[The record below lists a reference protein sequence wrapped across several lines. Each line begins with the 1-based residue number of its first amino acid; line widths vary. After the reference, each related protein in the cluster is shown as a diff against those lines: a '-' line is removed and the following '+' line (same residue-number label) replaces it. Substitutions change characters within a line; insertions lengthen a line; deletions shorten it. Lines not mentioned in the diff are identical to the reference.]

1 MYCKNCGCSL
11 PDDATKCEN
20 CGAVLNYGFEAGKTN
35 PVKEEKGSV
44 LLGILGFIFPLI
56 GLILY
61 LAMMHSEPKK
71 AKSAGKGA
79 LTAFIIYLVFIV
91 IYLVFIVIVTMIPVV
106 DTYRK
111 SSQADN
117 SSYAESYDY
126 DDVRYSNDYDY
137 NFDYDYD
144 YDYDCSI
151 DC

>member
-20 CGAVLNYGFEAGKTN
+20 CGAVLSYGFEAGKTN
-35 PVKEEKGSV
+35 TVKEEKGSV
-44 LLGILGFIFPLI
+44 LLGILGFMFPLI

-91 IYLVFIVIVTMIPVV
+91 IVTISVMVPVI

-111 SSQADN
+111 SSQADD
-117 SSYAESYDY
+117 SSYVESYDY

-137 NFDYDYD
+137 NYDYD
-144 YDYDCSI
+144 YDYSI

>member
-20 CGAVLNYGFEAGKTN
+20 CGAVLSYGFEAGKTN
-35 PVKEEKGSV
+35 PVKEEKGSI
-44 LLGILGFIFPLI
+44 LLGILGFMFPLI

-79 LTAFIIYLVFIV
+79 LIAFIIYLVFIV
-91 IYLVFIVIVTMIPVV
+91 IVTISVMVPVI

-111 SSQADN
+111 SSQADD
-117 SSYAESYDY
+117 SSYVESYDY

-137 NFDYDYD
+137 NYDYD
-144 YDYDCSI
+144 YDYPI
-151 DC
+151 DY

>member
-20 CGAVLNYGFEAGKTN
+20 CGAVLSYGFEAGKTN

-44 LLGILGFIFPLI
+44 LLGILGFMFPLI

-91 IYLVFIVIVTMIPVV
+91 IVTISVMIPVI

-117 SSYAESYDY
+117 SSYVESYDY

-137 NFDYDYD
+137 NFYDYD
-144 YDYDCSI
+144 YSI

>member
-20 CGAVLNYGFEAGKTN
+20 CGAVLSYGFEAGKTI

-44 LLGILGFIFPLI
+44 LLGILGFMFPLI

-91 IYLVFIVIVTMIPVV
+91 IVTISVMIPVI

-111 SSQADN
+111 SSQADD
-117 SSYAESYDY
+117 SSYVESYDY

-137 NFDYDYD
+137 DYDY
-144 YDYDCSI
+144 SI

>member
-11 PDDATKCEN
+11 PDDAIKCEN
-20 CGAVLNYGFEAGKTN
+20 CGAVLSYGFEAGKTI

-44 LLGILGFIFPLI
+44 LLGILGFMFPLI

-91 IYLVFIVIVTMIPVV
+91 IVTISVMIPVI

-111 SSQADN
+111 SSQADD
-117 SSYAESYDY
+117 SSYVESYDY

-137 NFDYDYD
+137 NYDYD
-144 YDYDCSI
+144 YDYSI

>member
-11 PDDATKCEN
+11 PEDATKCEN
-20 CGAVLNYGFEAGKTN
+20 CGAVLSYGFEAGKTN

-44 LLGILGFIFPLI
+44 LLGILGFMFPLI

-79 LTAFIIYLVFIV
+79 LTAFIIYLVF
-91 IYLVFIVIVTMIPVV
+91 LVIVTISVMIPVI
-106 DTYRK
+106 DACRK
-111 SSQADN
+111 SSQADG
-117 SSYAESYDY
+117 SSYVESYDY

-137 NFDYDYD
+137 NYNYDYD
-144 YDYDCSI
+144 YDYSI

>member
-20 CGAVLNYGFEAGKTN
+20 CGAVLSYGFEAGKTN

-44 LLGILGFIFPLI
+44 LLGILGFMFPLI

-79 LTAFIIYLVFIV
+79 LIAFIIYLVFIV
-91 IYLVFIVIVTMIPVV
+91 IVTISVMIPVI

-111 SSQADN
+111 SSQADD
-117 SSYAESYDY
+117 SSYVENYDY

-137 NFDYDYD
+137 NYDYD
-144 YDYDCSI
+144 YDYSI

>member
-20 CGAVLNYGFEAGKTN
+20 CGAVLSYGFEAGKTN

-44 LLGILGFIFPLI
+44 LLGILGFMFPLI

-91 IYLVFIVIVTMIPVV
+91 IVTISVMVPIIEH
-106 DTYRK
+106 TYRK
-111 SSQADN
+111 SSQADD
-117 SSYAESYDY
+117 SSYVESYDY

-137 NFDYDYD
+137 NYDYDYD
-144 YDYDCSI
+144 YDYSI

>member
-20 CGAVLNYGFEAGKTN
+20 CGAVLSYGFEAGKTN

-44 LLGILGFIFPLI
+44 LLGILGFMFPLI

-91 IYLVFIVIVTMIPVV
+91 IVTISVMIPVI

-111 SSQADN
+111 SSQADD
-117 SSYAESYDY
+117 SSYVESYDY
-126 DDVRYSNDYDY
+126 DDVRYSNDY
-137 NFDYDYD
+137 NYDYD
-144 YDYDCSI
+144 YDYSI

>member
-1 MYCKNCGCSL
+1 MYCKNCG
-11 PDDATKCEN
+11 
-20 CGAVLNYGFEAGKTN
+20 AVLSYGFEAGKTN

-44 LLGILGFIFPLI
+44 LLGILGFMFPLI

-91 IYLVFIVIVTMIPVV
+91 IVTISVMVPVI

-111 SSQADN
+111 SSQADD
-117 SSYAESYDY
+117 SSYVESYDY

-137 NFDYDYD
+137 NYNYDYD
-144 YDYDCSI
+144 YDYSI

>member
-20 CGAVLNYGFEAGKTN
+20 CGAVLSYGFEAGKTN

-44 LLGILGFIFPLI
+44 LLGILGFMFPLI

-91 IYLVFIVIVTMIPVV
+91 IVTISVMIPVI

-111 SSQADN
+111 SAQSDD
-117 SSYAESYDY
+117 SSYVESYDY
-126 DDVRYSNDYDY
+126 NDVRYSNDYDY
-137 NFDYDYD
+137 NYDYD
-144 YDYDCSI
+144 YDYSI

>member
-20 CGAVLNYGFEAGKTN
+20 CGAVLSYGFEAGKTN
-35 PVKEEKGSV
+35 PVKKEKGSV

-91 IYLVFIVIVTMIPVV
+91 IVTISVMIPVI

-111 SSQADN
+111 SSQADD
-117 SSYAESYDY
+117 SSYVESYDY
-126 DDVRYSNDYDY
+126 DDVRYSNDYNY
-137 NFDYDYD
+137 DYDYD
-144 YDYDCSI
+144 YDYDYPI

>member
-20 CGAVLNYGFEAGKTN
+20 CGAVLSYGFEAGKTN

-44 LLGILGFIFPLI
+44 LLGILGFMFPLI

-91 IYLVFIVIVTMIPVV
+91 IVTISVMVPVI

-111 SSQADN
+111 SSQADD
-117 SSYAESYDY
+117 STYVESYDY
-126 DDVRYSNDYDY
+126 DDVRYSNDYDC
-137 NFDYDYD
+137 NYDYD
-144 YDYDCSI
+144 YDYSI

>member
-20 CGAVLNYGFEAGKTN
+20 CGAVLSYGFEAGKTN

-71 AKSAGKGA
+71 TKSAGKGA

-91 IYLVFIVIVTMIPVV
+91 IVTISVMVPVI

-111 SSQADN
+111 SSQADD
-117 SSYAESYDY
+117 SSYVESYDN

-137 NFDYDYD
+137 NYNYDYD
-144 YDYDCSI
+144 YDYSI

>member
-20 CGAVLNYGFEAGKTN
+20 CGAVLSYGFEAGKTN

-44 LLGILGFIFPLI
+44 LLGILGFMFPLI

-61 LAMMHSEPKK
+61 LAMMNSEPKK

-79 LTAFIIYLVFIV
+79 LTAFIIYLVI
-91 IYLVFIVIVTMIPVV
+91 IVIVTISVMVPVI

-111 SSQADN
+111 SSQADD
-117 SSYAESYDY
+117 SSYVESYDY

-137 NFDYDYD
+137 NYNYDYD
-144 YDYDCSI
+144 YPIDY
-151 DC
+151 

>member
-20 CGAVLNYGFEAGKTN
+20 CGAVLSYGFEAGKTN

-44 LLGILGFIFPLI
+44 LLGILGFMFPLI

-61 LAMMHSEPKK
+61 LAMMNSEPKK

-79 LTAFIIYLVFIV
+79 LTAFIIYLVI
-91 IYLVFIVIVTMIPVV
+91 IVIVTISVMVPVI

-111 SSQADN
+111 SSQADD
-117 SSYAESYDY
+117 SSYVESYDY

-137 NFDYDYD
+137 NYDYD
-144 YDYDCSI
+144 YDYPI
-151 DC
+151 DY

>member
-20 CGAVLNYGFEAGKTN
+20 CGAVLSYGFEAGKTN

-44 LLGILGFIFPLI
+44 LLGILGFMFPLI

-91 IYLVFIVIVTMIPVV
+91 IVTISVMVPVI

-111 SSQADN
+111 SSQADD
-117 SSYAESYDY
+117 SSYVESYDY

-137 NFDYDYD
+137 NYDYDYD
-144 YDYDCSI
+144 YDYSI

>member
-20 CGAVLNYGFEAGKTN
+20 CGAVLSYGFEAGKTN

-44 LLGILGFIFPLI
+44 LLGILGFMFPLI

-91 IYLVFIVIVTMIPVV
+91 IVTISVMVPVI

-111 SSQADN
+111 SSQADD
-117 SSYAESYDY
+117 SSYVENYDY

-137 NFDYDYD
+137 NYDYDYD
-144 YDYDCSI
+144 YDYSI

>member
-20 CGAVLNYGFEAGKTN
+20 CGAVLSYGFEAGKTN

-44 LLGILGFIFPLI
+44 LLGILGFMFPLI

-91 IYLVFIVIVTMIPVV
+91 IVTISVMIPVI

-111 SSQADN
+111 SSQADD
-117 SSYAESYDY
+117 SSYVESYDY

-137 NFDYDYD
+137 NYDYD
-144 YDYDCSI
+144 YDYSI

>member
-11 PDDATKCEN
+11 PDNATKCEN
-20 CGAVLNYGFEAGKTN
+20 CGAVLSYGFEAGKTN

-44 LLGILGFIFPLI
+44 LLWILGFMFPLI

-91 IYLVFIVIVTMIPVV
+91 IVTISVMVPVI

-111 SSQADN
+111 SAQSDD
-117 SSYAESYDY
+117 SSYVESYDY

-137 NFDYDYD
+137 NYDYD
-144 YDYDCSI
+144 YDYSI

>member
-20 CGAVLNYGFEAGKTN
+20 CGAVLSYGFEAGKTI

-44 LLGILGFIFPLI
+44 LLGILGFMFPLI

-91 IYLVFIVIVTMIPVV
+91 IVTISVMIPVI

-111 SSQADN
+111 SSQADD
-117 SSYAESYDY
+117 SSYVESYDY

-137 NFDYDYD
+137 NYDYD
-144 YDYDCSI
+144 YDYPI

>member
-20 CGAVLNYGFEAGKTN
+20 CGAVLSYSFEAGKTN

-44 LLGILGFIFPLI
+44 LLGILGFMFPLI

-79 LTAFIIYLVFIV
+79 LTAFIIYLVIV
-91 IYLVFIVIVTMIPVV
+91 VIVTISVMVPVI

-111 SSQADN
+111 SSQADD
-117 SSYAESYDY
+117 SSYVESYDY

-137 NFDYDYD
+137 NYDYD
-144 YDYDCSI
+144 YDYPI
-151 DC
+151 DY

>member
-20 CGAVLNYGFEAGKTN
+20 CGAVLSYGFEAGKTN
-35 PVKEEKGSV
+35 LVKEEKGSV
-44 LLGILGFIFPLI
+44 LLGILGFMFPLI

-79 LTAFIIYLVFIV
+79 LIAFIIYLVFIV
-91 IYLVFIVIVTMIPVV
+91 IVTISVMIPVI

-111 SSQADN
+111 SSQADD
-117 SSYAESYDY
+117 SSYVESYDY

-137 NFDYDYD
+137 NYDYD
-144 YDYDCSI
+144 YDYSI

>member
-20 CGAVLNYGFEAGKTN
+20 CGAVLSYGFEAGKTN
-35 PVKEEKGSV
+35 TVKEEKGSV
-44 LLGILGFIFPLI
+44 LLGILGFMFPLI

-91 IYLVFIVIVTMIPVV
+91 IVTISVMVPVI

-111 SSQADN
+111 SSQADD
-117 SSYAESYDY
+117 SSYVENYDY

-137 NFDYDYD
+137 NYDYD
-144 YDYDCSI
+144 YDYSI

>member
-20 CGAVLNYGFEAGKTN
+20 CGAVLSYGFEAGKTI

-44 LLGILGFIFPLI
+44 LLGILGFLFPLI

-91 IYLVFIVIVTMIPVV
+91 IVTISVMIPVI

-111 SSQADN
+111 SSQADD
-117 SSYAESYDY
+117 SSYVESYDY

-137 NFDYDYD
+137 NYDYD
-144 YDYDCSI
+144 YDYSI

>member
-20 CGAVLNYGFEAGKTN
+20 CGAVLSYGFEAGKTN
-35 PVKEEKGSV
+35 LVKEEKGSV
-44 LLGILGFIFPLI
+44 LLGILGFMFPLI

-91 IYLVFIVIVTMIPVV
+91 IVTISVMVPVI

-111 SSQADN
+111 SSQADD
-117 SSYAESYDY
+117 SSYVESYDY

-137 NFDYDYD
+137 NYDYD
-144 YDYDCSI
+144 YDYSI

>member
-20 CGAVLNYGFEAGKTN
+20 CGAVLSYGFEAGKTN

-44 LLGILGFIFPLI
+44 LLGILGFMFPLI

-91 IYLVFIVIVTMIPVV
+91 IVTISVMIPVI

-111 SSQADN
+111 SSQADD
-117 SSYAESYDY
+117 SSYVESYDY

-137 NFDYDYD
+137 NYDYD
-144 YDYDCSI
+144 YD
-151 DC
+151 

>member
-20 CGAVLNYGFEAGKTN
+20 CGAVLSYGFEAGKTN
-35 PVKEEKGSV
+35 LVKEEKGSV
-44 LLGILGFIFPLI
+44 LLGILGFMFPLI

-79 LTAFIIYLVFIV
+79 LIAFIIYLVFIV
-91 IYLVFIVIVTMIPVV
+91 IVTISVMIPVI

-111 SSQADN
+111 SSQADD
-117 SSYAESYDY
+117 SSYIESYDY

-137 NFDYDYD
+137 NYDYD
-144 YDYDCSI
+144 YDYSI

>member
-20 CGAVLNYGFEAGKTN
+20 CGAVLSYGFEAGKTN

-44 LLGILGFIFPLI
+44 LLGILGFMFPLI

-79 LTAFIIYLVFIV
+79 LTAFIIYLVF
-91 IYLVFIVIVTMIPVV
+91 LVIVTISVMIPVI
-106 DTYRK
+106 DAYRK
-111 SSQADN
+111 SSQADD
-117 SSYAESYDY
+117 SSYVESYDY

-137 NFDYDYD
+137 NYDYDYD
-144 YDYDCSI
+144 YDYDYSI

>member
-20 CGAVLNYGFEAGKTN
+20 CGAVLSYGFEAGKTN

-44 LLGILGFIFPLI
+44 LLGILGFMFPLI

-79 LTAFIIYLVFIV
+79 LTAFIIYLVI
-91 IYLVFIVIVTMIPVV
+91 IVIVTISVMVPVI

-111 SSQADN
+111 SSQADG
-117 SSYAESYDY
+117 SAYVESYDY

-137 NFDYDYD
+137 NYNYDCDYDY
-144 YDYDCSI
+144 SI

>member
-20 CGAVLNYGFEAGKTN
+20 CGAVLSYGFEAGKTN

-91 IYLVFIVIVTMIPVV
+91 IVTISVMIPVI

-111 SSQADN
+111 SSQADD
-117 SSYAESYDY
+117 SSYVESYDY

-137 NFDYDYD
+137 NYDYD
-144 YDYDCSI
+144 YYYSI

>member
-20 CGAVLNYGFEAGKTN
+20 CGAVLSYGFEAGKTI

-44 LLGILGFIFPLI
+44 LLGILGFMFPLI

-91 IYLVFIVIVTMIPVV
+91 IVTISVMIPVI

-111 SSQADN
+111 SSQADD
-117 SSYAESYDY
+117 SSYVESYDY

-137 NFDYDYD
+137 NYDYD
-144 YDYDCSI
+144 YDYSI

>member
-20 CGAVLNYGFEAGKTN
+20 CGAVLSYGFEAGKTN

-44 LLGILGFIFPLI
+44 LLGILGFMFPLI

-91 IYLVFIVIVTMIPVV
+91 IVTISVMIPVI

-111 SSQADN
+111 SSQADG
-117 SSYAESYDY
+117 SSYVESYDY

-137 NFDYDYD
+137 NYDYD
-144 YDYDCSI
+144 YDYTI
-151 DC
+151 DY

>member
-11 PDDATKCEN
+11 TDDATKCEN
-20 CGAVLNYGFEAGKTN
+20 CGAVLSYGFEAGKTI

-44 LLGILGFIFPLI
+44 LLGILGFMFPLI

-61 LAMMHSEPKK
+61 LAMMYSEPKK

-91 IYLVFIVIVTMIPVV
+91 IVTISVMIPVI

-111 SSQADN
+111 SSQADD
-117 SSYAESYDY
+117 SSYVESYDY

-137 NFDYDYD
+137 NYDYDYD
-144 YDYDCSI
+144 YDYSI

>member
-44 LLGILGFIFPLI
+44 LLGILGFMFPLI
-56 GLILY
+56 GMILY

-79 LTAFIIYLVFIV
+79 LTAFV
-91 IYLVFIVIVTMIPVV
+91 IYLVFVVIVTISVMILGI
-106 DTYRK
+106 K
-111 SSQADN
+111 SAQYIGSP
-117 SSYAESYDY
+117 YVESYNY
-126 DDVRYSNDYDY
+126 DDVRYSNDDY
-137 NFDYDYD
+137 NYNYDYD
-144 YDYDCSI
+144 YPIDY
-151 DC
+151 

>member
-11 PDDATKCEN
+11 PDDAIKCEN
-20 CGAVLNYGFEAGKTN
+20 CGAVLSYGFEAGKTN

-44 LLGILGFIFPLI
+44 LLGILGFMFPLI

-91 IYLVFIVIVTMIPVV
+91 IVTISVMIPVI

-111 SSQADN
+111 SSQADD
-117 SSYAESYDY
+117 SSYVESYDY

-137 NFDYDYD
+137 NYDYD
-144 YDYDCSI
+144 YDYSI

>member
-20 CGAVLNYGFEAGKTN
+20 CGTVLSYGFEAGKTN

-91 IYLVFIVIVTMIPVV
+91 IVTISVMIPVI
-106 DTYRK
+106 DTY
-111 SSQADN
+111 
-117 SSYAESYDY
+117 
-126 DDVRYSNDYDY
+126 
-137 NFDYDYD
+137 
-144 YDYDCSI
+144 I
-151 DC
+151 P

>member
-20 CGAVLNYGFEAGKTN
+20 CGAVLSYGFEAGKTN

-44 LLGILGFIFPLI
+44 LLGILGFMFPLI

-91 IYLVFIVIVTMIPVV
+91 IVTISVMIPVI

-111 SSQADN
+111 SSQADD
-117 SSYAESYDY
+117 SSYVENYDY

-137 NFDYDYD
+137 NYDYD
-144 YDYDCSI
+144 YDYSI

>member
-20 CGAVLNYGFEAGKTN
+20 CGAVLSYGFEAGKTN

-44 LLGILGFIFPLI
+44 LLGILGFMFPLI

-91 IYLVFIVIVTMIPVV
+91 IVTISVMIPVI

-111 SSQADN
+111 SAQADG
-117 SSYAESYDY
+117 SSYVESYDY

-137 NFDYDYD
+137 NYDYD
-144 YDYDCSI
+144 YDYPI
-151 DC
+151 DYW